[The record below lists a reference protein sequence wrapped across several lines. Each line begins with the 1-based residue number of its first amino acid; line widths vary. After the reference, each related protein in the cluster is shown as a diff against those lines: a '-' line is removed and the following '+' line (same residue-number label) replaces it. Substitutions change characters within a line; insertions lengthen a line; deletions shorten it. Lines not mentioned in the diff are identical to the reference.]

1 MIFTGLTAPL
11 SYAYRMIF
19 GWCSSNAP
27 LGFKESP
34 SHSQWISFRVTWR
47 SSSGVSGQWKALRSS
62 RFIRLQNPDPSHW
75 RIFIEVRRRLQ
86 NATCSVSMGR
96 GEILIWW
103 WRPDHCNFFSDQW
116 LRRKDIPLFLLPGQA
131 WRCRNP
137 SIDSISSG
145 LQESDISIRILSE
158 IKIRTDEDSSESSFL
173 FRWKSDKDH
182 ILFRFGCRLLF
193 CKSADPISHSR

>member
-1 MIFTGLTAPL
+1 MIFTWLTAPL

-27 LGFKESP
+27 LGFKGSP

-47 SSSGVSGQWKALRSS
+47 SSSGVSGHWKALRSS

-103 WRPDHCNFFSDQW
+103 WRPDHCNFFSNQW
-116 LRRKDIPLFLLPGQA
+116 LTGQLYSLQFLTHNDSTNNLWISNLYSRLLICLFV
-131 WRCRNP
+131 
-137 SIDSISSG
+137 
-145 LQESDISIRILSE
+145 ISI
-158 IKIRTDEDSSESSFL
+158 F
-173 FRWKSDKDH
+173 FNYV
-182 ILFRFGCRLLF
+182 RF
-193 CKSADPISHSR
+193 